1 MPQPTTDIEI
11 LNFALTLEHFE
22 SALYRTLISANLLT
36 GPEAGYLT
44 TFGGHEAAHVTA
56 LTNTIRTLG
65 GTPVAALPAYNLPRI
80 GSRAELLNL
89 LVTVEDL
96 GAAAYLGQAG
106 FVQNKDLLEVAVN
119 IHNIEA
125 EHAAVWRFVSGLPA
139 APRTVEQG
147 LDYDTV
153 IARVTPF
160 LSGAP
165 AMAQV
170 APAPVAVAPAPVAVA
185 ATAPATGTGAETIF
199 AVTPNNLLLRFS
211 SASVQV
217 IDRAIPI
224 TGLQAGETLLGIDFR
239 PANKQLYAL
248 GGTSR
253 IYTLNLDTGAATQV
267 GTSQFSPRIIGRVY
281 GFDFNPM
288 ADAIRLISSEDQ
300 NLRISPTTGQ
310 VVGADTNLAYIAGD
324 TNAGKSIIG
333 VAAAYTNNV
342 AAATS
347 TQLYVID
354 AANDVLGR
362 IDTPNNGQVRT
373 IGALGGG
380 AGGYVSFDIAN
391 GVAFAVF
398 STATSSAGVVI
409 NSPFEPAFGTID
421 LTTGK
426 FTPVSPVGVAIN
438 NLEIVGI
445 AVQPR

>member
-1 MPQPTTDIEI
+1 MPQPTTDIDI

-22 SALYRTLISANLLT
+22 SALYRTLNAANLLT
-36 GPEAGYLT
+36 GPEAGFLQ
-44 TFGGHEAAHVTA
+44 TFGQHEAAHVTA

-80 GSRAELLNL
+80 TSRAELLNL

-106 FVQNKDLLEVAVN
+106 FLQSKDLLEVAVN
-119 IHNIEA
+119 IHNVEG
-125 EHAAVWRFVSGLPA
+125 EHAAVWRFLSGQPA
-139 APRTVEQG
+139 SPRTVELG

-160 LSGAP
+160 LQTS
-165 AMAQV
+165 
-170 APAPVAVAPAPVAVA
+170 APAPVGPLPPPPAPITAPAP
-185 ATAPATGTGAETIF
+185 APATGAETVF

-211 SASVQV
+211 SASAQV
-217 IDRAIPI
+217 TDRAISI
-224 TGLQAGETLLGIDFR
+224 TGLQPGETLLGIDFR
-239 PANKQLYAL
+239 PANKQLYAV

-253 IYTLNLDTGAATQV
+253 IYTINTDTGAATQV
-267 GTSQFSPRIIGRVY
+267 GTSQFTPRIVGRVY

-310 VVGADTNLAYIAGD
+310 VAGTDTNLAYVMGD
-324 TNAGKSIIG
+324 TNAGKNIIG
-333 VAAAYTNNV
+333 VGAAYTNNT
-342 AAATS
+342 AGATS
-347 TQLYVID
+347 TQLYIID
-354 AANDVLGR
+354 AANDTLGR

-380 AGGYVSFDIAN
+380 AGGYVGFDIAN
-391 GVAFAVF
+391 GVAYATF
-398 STATSSAGVVI
+398 STATSSSGVAV

-426 FTPVSPVGVAIN
+426 FTPLSPIGVAIN